1 MMGAIRALIVD
12 DEPLAREG
20 IRLLLEDDPDVEVV
34 AECGSGAQAATLIA
48 EEDPDLVFL
57 DVEMPELNGFEVLEK
72 TAADRLPF
80 IIFVTAHDQF
90 AIRAFEVHALDYLLK
105 PFEDARFYEAL
116 ERVKTEVRHTH
127 DSQFAKRVSAML
139 ADRKVAEEPLTA
151 EPPTADP
158 LGPPEAV
165 RTGGRAPWLERLV
178 VKRAGRVFFIEVGDV
193 DWIEAADYYA
203 RVHVGPE
210 SFLLRKTMKSLE
222 ESLDPARFV
231 RVHRSSIVR
240 LDFVRELQP
249 YFRGEYVVVL
259 QDGTKL
265 RLSRGR
271 RRRIEQAL
279 GQRL

>member
-1 MMGAIRALIVD
+1 MVAIRTLIVD

-20 IRLLLEDDPDVEVV
+20 IRLLLEGDPDIEIV
-34 AECGSGAQAATLIA
+34 AECGSGSQAVALI
-48 EEDPDLVFL
+48 EEQGPDLLFL
-57 DVEMPELNGFEVLEK
+57 DVEMPELNGFEVLQE
-72 TAADRLPF
+72 TGADRVPF
-80 IIFVTAHDQF
+80 VIFITAHDEF

-116 ERVKTEVRHTH
+116 ERVKTEVRHNH
-127 DSQFAKRVSAML
+127 DTAFAKRVSAML
-139 ADRKVAEEPLTA
+139 ADR
-151 EPPTADP
+151 
-158 LGPPEAV
+158 PEARV
-165 RTGGRAPWLERLV
+165 PTETDGPDPPHSSTTVHVGPRVPYLDRLV
-178 VKRAGRVFFIEVGDV
+178 VKRGGRVFFIDVGDI
-193 DWIEAADYYA
+193 DWIEAADYYV

-210 SFLLRKTMKSLE
+210 SYLLRMTMKSLE
-222 ESLDPARFV
+222 ESLDPSRFV
-231 RVHRSSIVR
+231 RVHRSSIVS

-259 QDGTKL
+259 DDGTRL